1 MSGGADPGQVAS
13 QGFGYRRGFVLG
25 LTLAEA
31 ALLLVFVILLLM
43 VAGFERRD
51 RVIASLGSLQ
61 SVLAESAPADVDPVR
76 YADEQLA
83 ALAELREAA
92 QSAGHDWD
100 DDFIELVRAIVESAS
115 ANDLVDASK
124 ALQDKQ
130 DQLDRMLEALGD
142 VEGAEGMAQLLER
155 LADSEARLSNQHG
168 QLMALRDRLERS
180 GQGGVLPS
188 CWMTP
193 EGRIDYLLDVVLASD
208 GIRMRESFP
217 ESRRAERDRLPLP
230 TISSGRTYS
239 QGEFQALTKATYDWS
254 VARECRFYVTIFD
267 GTRDHEK
274 ERYKSLLTTVEGHFY
289 KRLTNSAAPF

>member
-1 MSGGADPGQVAS
+1 MGEGADSGQVAS
-13 QGFGYRRGFVLG
+13 QTFGYRRGFVLG

-51 RVIASLGSLQ
+51 RVIAALGSLQ
-61 SVLAESAPADVDPVR
+61 SLLAESAPAGVDPAR
-76 YADEQLA
+76 YAEEQLA

-115 ANDLVDASK
+115 ASDLVDASK

-142 VEGAEGMAQLLER
+142 VEGAKAMEQLLER

-168 QLMALRDRLERS
+168 QLVALRDRLERS

-188 CWMTP
+188 CWMT
-193 EGRIDYLLDVVLASD
+193 L
-208 GIRMRESFP
+208 
-217 ESRRAERDRLPLP
+217 RAGSITCSTWSWPA
-230 TISSGRTYS
+230 TGY
-239 QGEFQALTKATYDWS
+239 GCAKAFLK
-254 VARECRFYVTIFD
+254 A
-267 GTRDHEK
+267 
-274 ERYKSLLTTVEGHFY
+274 
-289 KRLTNSAAPF
+289 AAPSATACRCRLFQPGALIRRGSSRP